1 MKRKVLLYLYALMT
15 VLISSAAFG
24 AHQYAIGFFALGL
37 GMVAIFIYYNYHHPL
52 VQEWVD
58 RWF

>member
-1 MKRKVLLYLYALMT
+1 MT